1 MADATTATTTPQGL
15 SENALDRSLS
25 ASSTTSSNS
34 SSSKIIGEGGHSGTH
49 YIDLEAQGG
58 PSTYKARGRG
68 ASVSSAITQKDIYCD
83 LSTKDANLRRQ
94 ETLQEL
100 RSVYSRRTENE
111 GELDAPDD
119 ASELKNIDPEL
130 VTW

>member
-1 MADATTATTTPQGL
+1 MEDANTTTPRGE
-15 SENALDRSLS
+15 SEKPLDRPLS
-25 ASSTTSSNS
+25 ASTVASSNS
-34 SSSKIIGEGGHSGTH
+34 SSSKTVGEGEHSGTH
-49 YIDLEAQGG
+49 YIDLEAQSG

-68 ASVSSAITQKDIYCD
+68 ASVSSAVTQKDIYQD
-83 LSTKDANLRRQ
+83 LSEEDANLRRQ

-119 ASELKNIDPEL
+119 ASEFKNIDPEL

>member
-1 MADATTATTTPQGL
+1 MADVTESTPHRA
-15 SENALDRSLS
+15 SEKPLTRPFS
-25 ASSTTSSNS
+25 ASTSSSHS
-34 SSSKIIGEGGHSGTH
+34 SSSKTVGEGEHPRTH
-49 YIDLEAQGG
+49 YIDLEAQSG

-68 ASVSSAITQKDIYCD
+68 ASVSSTATQKDIYQD
-83 LSTKDANLRRQ
+83 LSPEDADLRRQ

-119 ASELKNIDPEL
+119 ASEFKNIDPEL